1 MARGHWLYLC
11 FLLVLCTS
19 HGVDVQRDG
28 SGGTNALKSLC
39 AVDYQ
44 TCTDKRRLF
53 RLLLHDKHVGR
64 HHVTGYAFDST
75 CGFPGEGP
83 GRNMCKPD
91 VSPSPH
97 KPRTPPQGQHARSTH
112 SCDHDAV
119 QAAATAWATA
129 TFMTKA
135 TLSQATPLT
144 PSVTPKATRSQA
156 TPLTSLNGQA
166 SDYTPKSVLDFE
178 TTVAKDKYEHAWQ
191 PPGELKPCPF
201 TKDTPCCAKS
211 TACYTY
217 FEGQIKVLYCS
228 LPVLLL
234 VPDNMCFVFVTGGV
248 LCRVGVPTCS
258 SRPTSLGR
266 PPKSA

>member
-1 MARGHWLYLC
+1 MAQGGWVYLC

-53 RLLLHDKHVGR
+53 RLLLHDKHVGSN
-64 HHVTGYAFDST
+64 HVTGYAFDST

-83 GRNMCKPD
+83 GRNACKKD
-91 VSPSPH
+91 VRPSPRGQH
-97 KPRTPPQGQHARSTH
+97 ARLNNRRTPPQGQHARSTH
-112 SCDHDAV
+112 SFDHDEV
-119 QAAATAWATA
+119 QAAARAWVTANC
-129 TFMTKA
+129 MTGNVHV
-135 TLSQATPLT
+135 T
-144 PSVTPKATRSQA
+144 PSVNEQYRAYA
-156 TPLTSLNGQA
+156 
-166 SDYTPKSVLDFE
+166 PKSVLDCE
-178 TTVAKDKYEHAWQ
+178 TTVDKDDKYEHAWQ

-217 FEGQIKVLYCS
+217 FTGQIKVLYCC

-234 VPDNMCFVFVTGGV
+234 VPDKYVFCVCDWWCV
-248 LCRVGVPTCS
+248 V
-258 SRPTSLGR
+258 
-266 PPKSA
+266 